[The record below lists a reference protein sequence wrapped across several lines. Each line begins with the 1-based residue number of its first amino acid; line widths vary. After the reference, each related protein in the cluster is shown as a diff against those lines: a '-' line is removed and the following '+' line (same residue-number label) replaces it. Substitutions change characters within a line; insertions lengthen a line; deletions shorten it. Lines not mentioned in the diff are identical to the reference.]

1 MARQRKED
9 AEATRKR
16 ILDAARSCF
25 LQFGFSSTSME
36 MIASHAGNT
45 RGAIYWH
52 FKSKEHILSVLTELE
67 LAPWHGRLRWDAVR
81 KSDEPLKLLRYELLK
96 SLREFSQNVRLR
108 DMFEV
113 LLHAGPSAS
122 LDGVRLLAQRGALV
136 ELHTLE
142 RVLQRADELG
152 QLLQRT
158 NVTVAARSLYTGI
171 SGVLYGAILDPEEFS
186 IERDGEL
193 VLDAFLLLHA
203 PIHALYGPEERSVVP
218 SWERQSPRK

>member
-16 ILDAARSCF
+16 ILDSARSCF
-25 LQFGFSSTSME
+25 LSFGFSNTSLE
-36 MIASHAGNT
+36 MIAAHAGNT

-67 LAPWHGRLRWDAVR
+67 LAPWHGRLRWDAMR
-81 KSDEPLKLLRYELLK
+81 KSDEPLTLLRHELMT
-96 SLREFSQNVRLR
+96 SLQEFARNVRLR

-113 LLHAGPSAS
+113 LLHAGPSAN

-142 RVLQRADELG
+142 KVLQRADELG
-152 QLLQRT
+152 QLIART
-158 NVTVAARSLYTGI
+158 DITIAARCLYTGI
-171 SGVLYGAILDPEEFS
+171 AGVLYGTILDPEEFDM
-186 IERDGEL
+186 ERDGAQ
-193 VLDAFLLLHA
+193 VLDSFLLLFA
-203 PIHALYGPEERSVVP
+203 PLHALGPAESAITR
-218 SWERQSPRK
+218 